1 MTRVNLVPPAEL
13 FDQHLMAEYREL
25 LMIPASL
32 SRTLHSQK
40 GLRLDEYPKRFT
52 LNRGHVSFFYDKGR
66 YLDQRYSALVREL
79 TRRGFRLDPERLFP
93 TKIFIEHG
101 LYNDWLPDAADLA
114 VIRARIA
121 EKLAQ
126 RPSWYRK
133 TPAMSPD
140 RE

>member
-1 MTRVNLVPPAEL
+1 MTRVNLVPPTEL

-32 SRTLHSQK
+32 ARTLRSKK

-52 LNRGHVSFFYDKGR
+52 LNRGHVSFFYDKGL
-66 YLDQRYSALVREL
+66 YLDQRYTALVREL
-79 TRRGFRLDPERLFP
+79 TRRGFRLDQERLFP
-93 TKIFIEHG
+93 TKIFIDHD
-101 LYNDWLPDAADLA
+101 LYNDWLPTSEDLA

-126 RPSWYRK
+126 RPGWYRK
-133 TPAMSPD
+133 TAAGPSD
-140 RE
+140 R